1 MGRRK
6 EEKMNTSTINQEKSI
21 VGGDDAENQRNPY
34 EAPVIEMLGTLDE
47 LTHSTTILFSEA

>member
-6 EEKMNTSTINQEKSI
+6 EETINQGQSI

>member
-1 MGRRK
+1 
-6 EEKMNTSTINQEKSI
+6 MNTSTINQGQSI
-21 VGGDDAENQRNPY
+21 VGDDAENQRNPY